1 MKIKSF
7 SDKFKDLTA
16 LGIGNIGTVII
27 SGLFWLYVASIVEVQ
42 EYGEIGYII
51 SMAGLV
57 SGISLLGSNS
67 SITIFTSKKDS
78 IFVSISLLVIICGSI
93 GATTLYFLVE
103 DAGSTIYVMGLIIFT
118 LINAELLGRKSFVTY
133 SKYLIVQRTLMVI
146 FALTLFYFIGY
157 KGIILGIGLSFLVF
171 SIKYYQMIPEF
182 KIDYK
187 NLKIKWRFLVN
198 NYLLEI
204 ARLCSG
210 TIDKVIIA
218 PLFGFIILGNYY
230 LGMQIFSVIVILP
243 SIMYQYILPHDASQ
257 VSTKKIK
264 IITILVSISL
274 AVIGYF
280 TSPIIIPNLFPK
292 YLDAIEL
299 IQILSIVTIT
309 TTINLIYISKFLGQL
324 KNKIILVGTIIIIPI
339 QIIGIIILGKEYGVI
354 GLGLAVLI
362 ADLVQMLYYVIV
374 DKYKKND

>member
-1 MKIKSF
+1 MKSF
-7 SDKFKDLTA
+7 FNKFRDLTA

-27 SGLFWLYVASIVEVQ
+27 SGLFWLYVASFVEVH
-42 EYGEIGYII
+42 EYGQIGYIV

-67 SITIFTSKKDS
+67 SITVLTSKKDS